1 MNVRLIDALLIERR
15 GYETRGLKDRVRLI
29 DEQLSALGYK
39 PKSLPETEVAA
50 VEKIVEKATA
60 KKAVRRKA

>member
-39 PKSLPETEVAA
+39 PESLPEIEVAA

-60 KKAVRRKA
+60 KKATRRKA